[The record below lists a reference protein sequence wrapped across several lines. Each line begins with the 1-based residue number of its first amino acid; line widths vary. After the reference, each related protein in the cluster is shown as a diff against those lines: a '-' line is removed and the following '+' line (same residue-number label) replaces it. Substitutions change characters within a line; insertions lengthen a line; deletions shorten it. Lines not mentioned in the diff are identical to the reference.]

1 MVELEEIPSLSH
13 LFDRDSLLRPP
24 NRCHVI
30 LHNVEA
36 PQGTSQSLRSCF
48 LLPPRQLPSPHPPR
62 SSVNALGV
70 LVDRLAQAA
79 DSVSLFSYIF
89 FLLFLDGLNE
99 IKGLRVDISSVE
111 TNIIYVE
118 IEEGSRTTAAKL
130 CKDLEDYGILL
141 MPMDSSRLRIVFHHQ
156 ISATDVQY
164 ALSCFQQ
171 AVNGVRNE
179 NGN

>member
-48 LLPPRQLPSPHPPR
+48 LLPPH
-62 SSVNALGV
+62 
-70 LVDRLAQAA
+70 
-79 DSVSLFSYIF
+79 
-89 FLLFLDGLNE
+89 GLNE

-156 ISATDVQY
+156 LSATDVHY

>member
-1 MVELEEIPSLSH
+1 MSYNYFNCPYIFEELQLYIHP
-13 LFDRDSLLRPP
+13 F
-24 NRCHVI
+24 I
-30 LHNVEA
+30 F
-36 PQGTSQSLRSCF
+36 F
-48 LLPPRQLPSPHPPR
+48 LLNFTCQ
-62 SSVNALGV
+62 
-70 LVDRLAQAA
+70 
-79 DSVSLFSYIF
+79 LFSYIF

-156 ISATDVQY
+156 LSATDVHY

>member
-62 SSVNALGV
+62 SSVN
-70 LVDRLAQAA
+70 
-79 DSVSLFSYIF
+79 LFSYIF